1 MLLTLLCAFMKY
13 PCDYK
18 LNVFQVSG
26 ILSVALAAL
35 YPLTLNEIYYSV
47 NSLNVHTFVPW
58 EEFLQRFRVS
68 SDHHQSFQLFF
79 FFFLFLWVN
88 DLVLFNYF
96 FMTNR
101 LCPNLWSNVWTIL
114 TCSSIH
120 HSENG

>member
-1 MLLTLLCAFMKY
+1 MGYNYSFVFYGVIKHYGRFVKFKLMLLTLLCAFMKY

-79 FFFLFLWVN
+79 FFF
-88 DLVLFNYF
+88 Y
-96 FMTNR
+96 
-101 LCPNLWSNVWTIL
+101 SY
-114 TCSSIH
+114 
-120 HSENG
+120 G